1 MPDDVRAFLV
11 SSLREMNYAV
21 DTLDDATTLGPAGL
35 NLETLA
41 LADLLMRVEER
52 YDIRFAE
59 DESAEFALMSFGEL
73 TDAVVERVAPATGS
87 RQR

>member
-21 DTLDDATTLGPAGL
+21 DALDDATTLGPAGL
-35 NLETLA
+35 DLEPLA

-52 YDIRFAE
+52 YDIRFS
-59 DESAEFALMSFGEL
+59 DEEPTEFAQLSFGEL
-73 TDAVVERVAPATGS
+73 TGAVVERVQPAAGS